1 MANIALD
8 IKANTSKALGE
19 FKKLSRELDNK
30 FLVQGL
36 KLDVVKNAFR
46 QINREFEQSLGSQG
60 IKASQSTGDIQR
72 NAAANLSLLT
82 DMTVGMTQK
91 LTKSTKDS
99 LEKLQA
105 EGKITGEVVREA
117 LNLQGVLKFDTG
129 DFATQSKKLTE
140 DLAVLGQNLNIA
152 FGDNRAFEALSDVAS
167 GKIKIDD
174 LSNLDFGA
182 GGAGARNL
190 VLRAIAQA
198 GGAASFESTNAAER
212 TRAIRSVADTLLS
225 DPKIK
230 ALKNAG
236 AEAKAF
242 ELALLELTGVFSPQG
257 LFGVLRTITDAS
269 GNVAKLDPF
278 KGGPPV
284 DKTVLQLSAKLIST
298 LFDQNDGLF
307 AKLLETLG
315 EVFEFNTK
323 NVIKPIMMGAEL
335 LIGVF
340 ETLTEFVQSPAF
352 RNFLGVFKPFVDAIK
367 GIEMPEKITAEDIN
381 NGVDKI
387 FGGIRGLLSNLN
399 TYIANV
405 DTKVI
410 SDIVGNFLGQIIET
424 LPDLITVVF
433 TSIGKAIDF
442 IIELLNS
449 DGVKGADIGSVL
461 ASVANGIGNLIFKT
475 FELIGAALPKIVGA
489 ALNGAGKLDGGGKLL
504 LGGAIAEGL
513 TRLFTGKGILGNL
526 GEQLS
531 KGRSNLASTLNP
543 FSRGGGG
550 GTRQNNIAA
559 RGNEQ
564 QRWGRLYTY
573 LENILRALNGQGPL
587 DQDFDRDRR
596 RNRSRRSSRRGRDGR
611 TANQRARSISR
622 IRRSRNITGFASR
635 IPGLR
640 QLRSAQLARNFLGG
654 GKPGALTAPRVPL
667 KPLGTGPRPAT
678 LASPTATLRPAAAPR
693 FTAPSIPR
701 PIAVNPSI
709 ARGSRALADISK
721 RGPVARGRQALADI
735 SKRGPVARGT
745 GLGIRNPVQRAL
757 IGTRSSDVASRFAS
771 RYGTKAILSR
781 GAGRLGGGLL
791 QGALTVGALATI
803 FGGGRA
809 MAKDIDKDDSLTSE
823 EKEYYKAENQKRT
836 RENAGRAVVGAGV
849 GILGGAIGS
858 AFGPAGT
865 VIGGMLGSLAGEIVA
880 DWLPAPI
887 LEGVGKLAEDIGSW
901 FGKAWDGIKGG
912 WVSATASI
920 GDFFGKEGP
929 IQRFGRFAGDNV
941 KGGVENIQKF
951 FGKEGPIASVGNFF
965 KELPGKVA
973 ETIQKASE
981 SIFDGI
987 SGAVDGFST
996 FVLRKVGL
1004 NELADKIEEG
1014 DRRPPTPH
1022 FAGGFSVLG
1031 GRTSFNEY
1039 EAIGMP
1045 DGVTYIPIT
1054 SSTSLDGIMGGSSRG
1069 ETTNNLEVT
1078 VNVTG
1083 SDPQAIATEVIAE
1096 IDKIY
1101 QSVNT

>member
-129 DFATQSKKLTE
+129 DFATQSKELTE
-140 DLAVLGQNLNIA
+140 DLARLGQNLNIA

-230 ALKNAG
+230 ALKDAG

-257 LFGVLRTITDAS
+257 LFGVLRTVTDAS

-298 LFDQNDGLF
+298 LFDQKDGLF

-315 EVFEFNTK
+315 EVFDFNTK

-352 RNFLGVFKPFVDAIK
+352 RNFLEIFKPFVDAIK
-367 GIEMPEKITAEDIN
+367 GVEVPEKITAEDIN
-381 NGVDKI
+381 NGVSKI

-405 DTKVI
+405 DTKVVG
-410 SDIVGNFLGQIIET
+410 DIVGNFLGELVNT
-424 LPDLITVVF
+424 LPDLIAVVF

-442 IIELLNS
+442 VIDILNS
-449 DGVKGADIGSVL
+449 DGFDGSQIGEVL
-461 ASVANGIGNLIFKT
+461 ASVANGLGSLIGKT
-475 FELIGAALPKIVGA
+475 FQLVFAALPKLIGAAL
-489 ALNGAGKLDGGGKLL
+489 NGIGKLDAGGTLL
-504 LGGAIAEGL
+504 VGGAIAEGL

-526 GEQLS
+526 GETLS
-531 KGRSNLASTLNP
+531 RGKSNLASRLNP
-543 FSRGGGG
+543 FSRGRNPDA
-550 GTRQNNIAA
+550 RQNNIAS
-559 RGNEQ
+559 RGSDQ
-564 QRWGRLYTY
+564 QRWSRLYTY

-596 RNRSRRSSRRGRDGR
+596 RDRSRRSSRRGRDGR
-611 TANQRARSISR
+611 TVNQRARNISR
-622 IRRSRNITGFASR
+622 IRRSRNVTKFASR

-640 QLRSAQLARNFLGG
+640 QLRSAQLARGFLGG
-654 GKPGALTAPRVPL
+654 GIPSKLTTPRVPL
-667 KPLGTGPRPAT
+667 NPLGTGPRPAT
-678 LASPTATLRPAAAPR
+678 LVSPAATLRPAAAPR
-693 FTAPSIPR
+693 FSAPSIPR
-701 PIAVNPSI
+701 PMAANPSI
-709 ARGSRALADISK
+709 ARGSRALADIS
-721 RGPVARGRQALADI
+721 RGGPVARGM
-735 SKRGPVARGT
+735 
-745 GLGIRNPVQRAL
+745 GLGIGNPIQRAL

-771 RYGTKAILSR
+771 RYKTRGILSR

-791 QGALTVGALATI
+791 QGALAVGTLATI

-809 MAKDIDKDDSLTSE
+809 MAKDIDKDDSLSAE

-836 RENAGRAVVGAGV
+836 RQEAGKAVIGASG
-849 GILGGAIGS
+849 GILGGALGS
-858 AFGPAGT
+858 TFGPAGT
-865 VIGGMLGSLAGEIVA
+865 IIGGMLGSVAGELVA
-880 DWLPAPI
+880 NVLPAPI
-887 LEGVGKLAEDIGSW
+887 TEGVGKLAEDIGSW

-920 GDFFGKEGP
+920 GNFFGKEGP

-951 FGKEGPIASVGNFF
+951 FGEEGPI
-965 KELPGKVA
+965 
-973 ETIQKASE
+973 QKAGKWFSGLGGKIMDKIGE
-981 SIFDGI
+981 AWTGLLDNLTSLPLDIVLAALGPLGSIFRG
-987 SGAVDGFST
+987 
-996 FVLRKVGL
+996 VLTTATAEKEKQQNDV
-1004 NELADKIEEG
+1004 NNN
-1014 DRRPPTPH
+1014 
-1022 FAGGFSVLG
+1022 FAGGFRYLG
-1031 GRTSFNEY
+1031 GRNAFNEY
-1039 EAIGMP
+1039 EGFQMP
-1045 DGVTYIPIT
+1045 DGVTFVPL
-1054 SSTSLDGIMGGSSRG
+1054 SSLDTGISSSRG

-1101 QSVNT
+1101 RSVNV